1 MLFDFHLRVEHTDYL
16 HLGLNLPAAL
26 HIIDKHFLQIQP
38 FSQLCTDAD
47 PSIVVKFFVRHPNPP
62 YDLDAVLEFVDSHK
76 PLYNL
81 LLGPSID
88 RVQLGDQVWVFFRAH
103 PVIDNPGNYL
113 LQNDFHFR
121 RDVSSTL
128 SIQMNLRAGASLDKN
143 DSLKKVV
150 NR

>member
-1 MLFDFHLRVEHTDYL
+1 
-16 HLGLNLPAAL
+16 
-26 HIIDKHFLQIQP
+26 
-38 FSQLCTDAD
+38 
-47 PSIVVKFFVRHPNPP
+47 VRHPNPP

-128 SIQMNLRAGASLDKN
+128 SIQMNLCAGASLDKN